1 MGGNHVILMI
11 PTVKDPIWLENTSQ
25 QIAFNHLSFNTTDR
39 NVLAVKENGIEIINT
54 PIYKPEENQEII
66 KTKVILNEDGSINLN
81 SDFYYSKAQYDFNM
95 YIIGLSKE
103 DVKDAVKNRY
113 DHLKIENLEVNN
125 INNERDK
132 AEITYHT

>member
-11 PTVKDPIWLENTSQ
+11 PTEKETIWLENTSQ

-66 KTKVILNEDGSINLN
+66 KTKVILNEDGSIDLS
-81 SDFYYSKAQYDFNM
+81 SDFYYSNAQYDL
-95 YIIGLSKE
+95 IC
-103 DVKDAVKNRY
+103 
-113 DHLKIENLEVNN
+113 H
-125 INNERDK
+125 
-132 AEITYHT
+132 